1 MRICFCDDEA
11 STRSQFERMAAAW
24 EEQRGEAAELQLY
37 NSVEQLLFEVD
48 QPEAQELAF
57 DLILLDIQMG
67 GMDGI
72 TLARQLR
79 AQDKRVTLAFLT
91 AAREYVFEGYEV
103 QAVRY
108 LLKPMQQ
115 EKVFE
120 LLDLAR
126 QNLQEQ
132 PSLILNCADEKK
144 KLYLSQIA
152 AIEAQGHYLI
162 FHTTTG
168 QLQQKASLS
177 SLAGHLG
184 DSFVM
189 SHRSFYVNLAH
200 LLRISRTECTLDTGL
215 TVPVSRG
222 AYKNLNEQFIRYYRK
237 EMLE

>member
-37 NSVEQLLFEVD
+37 NSAEQLLFEVD

-237 EMLE
+237 ERLE

>member
-1 MRICFCDDEA
+1 MKIAICDDEQPIRDYLKKLTEKCTDA
-11 STRSQFERMAAAW
+11 QVHVFANG
-24 EEQRGEAAELQLY
+24 EE
-37 NSVEQLLFEVD
+37 LLSDPTVYD
-48 QPEAQELAF
+48 I
-57 DLILLDIQMG
+57 ILLDISLNRKPDSG
-67 GMDGI
+67 KPNGMEVAKKIRETSDVI
-72 TLARQLR
+72 IIF
-79 AQDKRVTLAFLT
+79 VTALK
-91 AAREYVFEGYEV
+91 EYVFEGYEV

-222 AYKNLNEQFIRYYRK
+222 AYKNLNEQFILYYRK